1 MIYSYRVLRNSYVFI
16 AIKISLGQGINPRP
30 LVILEEKKNG
40 GISYISEEWSKDFF
54 FLKLLKLKT
63 AGGSRTF
70 AQGPSER
77 RTGQWKTL
85 ASLRKLL
92 IFFFYFKNFVCKT
105 LFFLSLLI
113 FPILHILQ
121 AGDE

>member
-54 FLKLLKLKT
+54 FFFLKLLKLKT

-92 IFFFYFKNFVCKT
+92 IFFLILKT
-105 LFFLSLLI
+105 LYARHFFFI
-113 FPILHILQ
+113 ITHISYSPHP
-121 AGDE
+121 ASWG

>member
-1 MIYSYRVLRNSYVFI
+1 MVESVTSV
-16 AIKISLGQGINPRP
+16 
-30 LVILEEKKNG
+30 KNG
-40 GISYISEEWSKDFF
+40 QKIFFF

-92 IFFFYFKNFVCKT
+92 IFFFILKT
-105 LFFLSLLI
+105 LYARHFFFLSLLI